1 MAYKCRRLRE
11 PSKTR
16 IFCIF
21 KKVEEDVRLIVRKN
35 ISIDQC
41 YLDKLK
47 PFLDKNNGNLSAAI
61 RDSIETAFQAIN
73 GKNSERGEKDL
84 NKTLKHAES
93 RNKMVEEEEF
103 LLVHH
108 TMLEWFIK
116 KTSGLLIEESTVYEL
131 INPYTIKKIPD
142 FVNYVNALND
152 RIGWKIKVDAEC
164 SGSPEPESVILT
176 LSNGNPCFRGV
187 IAHSLALFL
196 AKQMKLDVQGL
207 FSKSNVTKVYLKRVE
222 FLNYEKVPKG
232 LEEHFGLMERTFREI
247 QRKPEFWRNLIKIY
261 KQQNYQRLSMNKKVF
276 EAFVS
281 GNLPSVDD
289 IAREFELFAGK
300 PPEAFTLAEHIM
312 IFKEIYLTDCIGTE
326 IEVCTEKGSEYVRL
340 IHDYSDSK
348 VCERITFYFSN
359 VFKCIGHPFSVTSSP
374 HMIVFEFGK
383 NLNIGRISEP
393 RILNTEPEP

>member
-1 MAYKCRRLRE
+1 
-11 PSKTR
+11 
-16 IFCIF
+16 
-21 KKVEEDVRLIVRKN
+21 LIVRKN

-41 YLDKLK
+41 YIDKLK

-73 GKNSERGEKDL
+73 GKKNEKGENDQ
-84 NKTLKHAES
+84 NQSLKYAES
-93 RNKMVEEEEF
+93 RNKMVEEEEY

-142 FVNYVNALND
+142 FINYVNSLND

-164 SGSPEPESVILT
+164 FGSPEPESVILT

-196 AKQMKLDVQGL
+196 AKQMRLDVQGL
-207 FSKSNVTKVYLKRVE
+207 FSRSNVTKVYLKRFE

-232 LEEHFGLMERTFREI
+232 FEEHFGPMERTFREI
-247 QRKPEFWRNLIKIY
+247 QRKPDFWKSLIKIY
-261 KQQNYQRLSMNKKVF
+261 KQQNYQRLSINKKVF

-289 IAREFELFAGK
+289 MAREFELFAGR
-300 PPEAFTLAEHIM
+300 PPETFTLAEHIM
-312 IFKEIYLTDCIGTE
+312 IFKEIYLTDSIGTE
-326 IEVCTEKGSEYVRL
+326 IEVCTDKGSEYVRL

-348 VCERITFYFSN
+348 VCELIILYYSN
-359 VFKCIGHPFSVTSSP
+359 VFKFIGHPFTVTSSP

-383 NLNIGRISEP
+383 NLSASHISKS
-393 RILNTEPEP
+393 RLMNMEPEPSFAP

>member
-1 MAYKCRRLRE
+1 MRI
-11 PSKTR
+11 TR
-16 IFCIF
+16 IPCTF
-21 KKVEEDVRLIVRKN
+21 KKGEEDVRLIVRKN
-35 ISIDQC
+35 ISIDQS
-41 YLDKLK
+41 YIDKLK

-73 GKNSERGEKDL
+73 GKKNEKSEKDS
-84 NKTLKHAES
+84 NRVLKYTES

-142 FVNYVNALND
+142 FVNYVNALNEK
-152 RIGWKIKVDAEC
+152 IGWKIKVDAEC
-164 SGSPEPESVILT
+164 FGSPEPESVILT

-207 FSKSNVTKVYLKRVE
+207 FSRSNVTKVYLKRFE

-232 LEEHFGLMERTFREI
+232 LEEHFGPMERTFREI
-247 QRKPEFWRNLIKIY
+247 QRKPDFWKNLIKIY
-261 KQQNYQRLSMNKKVF
+261 KQQNYQRLSINKKVF

-281 GNLPSVDD
+281 GNLPSIDD
-289 IAREFELFAGK
+289 MAREFELFTGR
-300 PPEAFTLAEHIM
+300 PPEEFTLAEHIM
-312 IFKEIYLTDCIGTE
+312 IFKEIYLTDSIGTE
-326 IEVCTEKGSEYVRL
+326 IEVCTDKGSEYVRL

-348 VCERITFYFSN
+348 VCELIILYYST
-359 VFKCIGHPFSVTSSP
+359 VFKFIGHPFAVTSSP

-383 NLNIGRISEP
+383 KLNPSRISEN
-393 RILNTEPEP
+393 RLIKTEPEPSCAP

>member
-1 MAYKCRRLRE
+1 MAYKCRRLRG
-11 PSKTR
+11 PRKTR

-41 YLDKLK
+41 YIDKLK
-47 PFLDKNNGNLSAAI
+47 PFLDRNNGNLSAAI
-61 RDSIETAFQAIN
+61 RDSIEIAFQATN
-73 GKNSERGEKDL
+73 GKKSEKGEKDL
-84 NKTLKHAES
+84 NQALKKAES

-131 INPYTIKKIPD
+131 INPYSIKKIPD
-142 FVNYVNALND
+142 FINYVNALND

-196 AKQMKLDVQGL
+196 AK
-207 FSKSNVTKVYLKRVE
+207 
-222 FLNYEKVPKG
+222 VPKG
-232 LEEHFGLMERTFREI
+232 LEEHFGPMERTFREI
-247 QRKPEFWRNLIKIY
+247 EKKPEFWRNLIKIY
-261 KQQNYQRLSMNKKVF
+261 KQQNYQRLSMSKKVF

-289 IAREFELFAGK
+289 MAREFELFVGK

-312 IFKEIYLTDCIGTE
+312 IFKEIYLTDSIGAE

-348 VCERITFYFSN
+348 VCELIIFYYSN
-359 VFKCIGHPFSVTSSP
+359 VFKCTGHPFTVTCSP

-383 NLNIGRISEP
+383 NLNISRISEP
-393 RILNTEPEP
+393 RILNTEPEPSFIR

>member
-1 MAYKCRRLRE
+1 MKESGKRGKLEPPVLSKRE
-11 PSKTR
+11 K
-16 IFCIF
+16 
-21 KKVEEDVRLIVRKN
+21 DVRLIVRKN

-41 YLDKLK
+41 YIDKLK

-61 RDSIETAFQAIN
+61 RDSIETASQAIN
-73 GKNSERGEKDL
+73 GKKSEKEEKDSSQAFK
-84 NKTLKHAES
+84 NAES
-93 RNKMVEEEEF
+93 RNKMVEDEEF

-108 TMLEWFIK
+108 TMLEWFIR

-142 FVNYVNALND
+142 FISYVNALND

-164 SGSPEPESVILT
+164 IGSPEPESVILT

-187 IAHSLALFL
+187 IAHSLALYL

-207 FSKSNVTKVYLKRVE
+207 FSRSNVTKVYLKRFE

-232 LEEHFGLMERTFREI
+232 LEEHFGPMEGTFKEI
-247 QRKPEFWRNLIKIY
+247 QRKPDFWKNLIKIY

-289 IAREFELFAGK
+289 MAREFELFAGK
-300 PPEAFTLAEHIM
+300 PSEAFTLAEHIM
-312 IFKEIYLTDCIGTE
+312 IFKEFYLIDSIGTE
-326 IEVCTEKGSEYVRL
+326 IEVCTDKGNEYVRL
-340 IHDYSDSK
+340 IHDYSDSR
-348 VCERITFYFSN
+348 VCERITSYYSSI
-359 VFKCIGHPFSVTSSP
+359 FKCIGHPFTIISSP
-374 HMIVFEFGK
+374 HMIVFEFRK
-383 NLNIGRISEP
+383 NVEISCISESE
-393 RILNTEPEP
+393 LAGTESEPSFTP